1 MEVTY
6 TYFDTPLG
14 TFYAAFTTR
23 GICELSLSCRDE
35 RDFIERLRRRFGV
48 EPIQDDGLV
57 RPLLRHISNYLNGA
71 HVTWNFD
78 IDVSDATEFQQAVW
92 TEARRIPYGRTVS
105 YGELAR
111 RVGRP
116 RAARAVGAAMGA
128 NPLLLIVPCHRVVGA
143 DGSLTGF
150 GCGLEVKERL
160 LRLEGA
166 MPGEQRT

>member
-1 MEVTY
+1 MEVAY
-6 TYFDTPLG
+6 TCFDTALG
-14 TFYAAFTTR
+14 TFYAAFTQR
-23 GICELSLSCRDE
+23 GICELSLSCADE
-35 RDFIERLRRRFGV
+35 EEFVARLKKRFGV
-48 EPIQDDGLV
+48 EPVQDDGLV
-57 RPLLRHISNYLNGA
+57 RPLLRQVGSYLRGA
-71 HVTWNFD
+71 RVAWNFD
-78 IDVSDATEFQQAVW
+78 IDISDATEFQRAVW
-92 TEARRIPYGRTVS
+92 EEARRIPYGQTTT

-116 RAARAVGAAMGA
+116 KAARAVGAAMGA

-166 MPGEQRT
+166 ID

>member
-1 MEVTY
+1 MGTDMDLIY

-14 TFYAAFTTR
+14 TFYAAFTRR
-23 GICELSLSCRDE
+23 GICELSLSCPDE
-35 RDFIERLRRRFGV
+35 REFVARLEKRFGV
-48 EPIQDDGLV
+48 EPVQDDSLV
-57 RPLLRHISNYLNGA
+57 RPLLRMISDYLRGVQVA
-71 HVTWNFD
+71 WNFD
-78 IDVSDATEFQQAVW
+78 IDISAATELQQAVW
-92 TEARRIPYGRTVS
+92 KEARKIPYGATVS

-128 NPLLLIVPCHRVVGA
+128 NPLLLVVPCHRVLGA

-150 GCGLEVKERL
+150 GCGLDVKEKL

-166 MPGEQRT
+166 ITR